1 MQWFDVDRAGLGK
14 LLERRGKSFVGA
26 ELLQNAWDAEGV
38 TRVEFTAEAV
48 KGRALVDL
56 VVKDDSPQGF
66 HNLTHSFTLF
76 SESVKKSNASLRG
89 RFNLGEKLVLALC
102 DSATIMSTK
111 GTIAFN
117 ADGRA
122 SFPRRKTEVGTEFRA
137 QIRMTRDE
145 LAEMLAF
152 VRGFIPPAGVQTLI
166 NGEHLFQ
173 RQSLRSFQ
181 TTLPTELADENGVL
195 RRSARRC
202 SVNVYMPQPGQPA
215 RIFELGIPIVET
227 GDLFDVDIGQKV
239 PLSLERD
246 SVTPAYLRDVRAA
259 ILSHTS
265 DLVPKA
271 EAAAPWINDAIEDEG
286 VSSAAVADVLKA
298 RYGEKVVS
306 YDPSDREA
314 NDRAVA
320 LGYAVIHG
328 GAFSGAAWNQI
339 RASNFV
345 QRAGKV
351 SPTPKPFSE
360 DGTPAKLAA
369 RTPAMDAFAAFCKTM
384 ARELLDAEIS
394 VTFYQR
400 FNAAAAYAPGSLY
413 FCMSALGEDFFEGP
427 LNRRQL
433 DLLIHEFGHHREAN
447 HLSRNFSDALSE
459 LGARVTLLAIER
471 PHLFDLDAYGPQA
484 VPLGPRR

>member
-38 TRVEFTAEAV
+38 TRVEFSAEPV
-48 KGRALVDL
+48 KGRPLVDL
-56 VVKDDSPQGF
+56 VVKDDSPHGF
-66 HNLTHSFTLF
+66 HNLAHSFTLF

-102 DSATIMSTK
+102 ESATIASTT

-122 SFPRRKTEVGTEFRA
+122 SFPRRKTEAGTEFRA

-145 LAEMLAF
+145 LTEMLAF
-152 VRGFIPPAGVQTLI
+152 VRGFIPPAKVQTLI

-173 RQSLRSFQ
+173 RQSLRGFQ

-202 SVNVYMPQPGQPA
+202 SVNVYVPLPGQPA
-215 RIFELGIPIVET
+215 RIYELGIPIVET

-259 ILSHTS
+259 VLSHTS

-286 VSSAAVADVLKA
+286 VSSTAVADVLKA
-298 RYGEKVVS
+298 RYGEKMVS

-328 GAFSGAAWNQI
+328 GAFSGQAWTQI
-339 RASNFV
+339 RAAGV
-345 QRAGKV
+345 QPAGRV
-351 SPTPKPFSE
+351 TPTPKPFSD
-360 DGTPAKLAA
+360 DGEPAKLAV
-369 RTPAMDAFAAFCKTM
+369 RTPAMDAFAEFCKTM

-394 VTFYQR
+394 VTFYKR

-413 FCMSALGEDFFEGP
+413 FCMSALGEEFFEGP

-459 LGARVTLLAIER
+459 IGARTALLAIER
-471 PHLFDLDAYGPQA
+471 PHLFDLDAYAPEA
-484 VPLGPRR
+484 NPSAPRR